1 MKDFYLKAASQSALY
16 QALEAAGVV
25 VRDEDG
31 NFVIS
36 DSRYAL
42 DVIGTIY
49 KPTGK
54 VLMTQDGEVQET
66 TAMAGFHANLRVMQD
81 DDAASAKLDAIA
93 IEPPTTPARVWA

>member
-1 MKDFYLKAASQSALY
+1 MKDFYLKATSQSALY

-31 NFVIS
+31 NFVVS
-36 DSRYAL
+36 DPRYAL

-54 VLMTQDGEVQET
+54 ILMTQDGEVQET

-81 DDAASAKLDAIA
+81 EDAVSAKLDAIA
-93 IEPPTTPARVWA
+93 IEPPATPVRVWA